1 MRDCLV
7 SLASTALLHNPDLE
21 DPEDGT
27 RISLLKSADEVAEK
41 EGEFI
46 LKLALYCRQELN
58 IRTTAN
64 FLLAYASLKDPCKPY
79 LQRYFKN
86 SVRLPSDWMQV
97 ADMVCSFGV
106 LDAGSLPAVL
116 RRAMVEKFVDFD
128 AYQLAKH
135 KKVKNSEIKF
145 PNEAQI
151 QNTTKDA
158 AFHDVEF
165 PDLSAFANPQPIL
178 DWSEPLESDEL
189 RMKAVVKNRRKR
201 FNLKRLIRLLHIREP
216 TFHVMGILGK
226 RYPNNRE
233 DFLASRLPEMFDQSQ
248 AGKRMKLPTPETWE
262 TQIAN
267 EVPEIPETPLLATV
281 EWSPSTGFSMSKGSL
296 TKKATTVAWGNFTNA
311 INQTGWSFFEVET
324 DASFPDEIQAH
335 AAGYLEGQLTSK
347 LIYWHWINNMRTYCQ
362 DKEELCQRIV
372 KHVHANTLWIQSMVE
387 KKRKA
392 RAYWHQVGLSYDQYN
407 GLVAGYNSSTD
418 TDIIPHGHLFWL
430 NLFGDIIDLEQAY
443 TYKYNLTNDHQKDYK
458 RFKPG
463 RKLRSGLLWILEQFP
478 GHIHAEDMTK
488 VLEKQS
494 YWSSYN
500 VPFFSNM
507 YNLSHFEEQRRKYG
521 NFFSH
526 DQTPRALIFK
536 RDQPQVVDLKSAIR
550 LMRSNNYKTDPLSI
564 CAECD
569 PPYNAEYAISARNDL
584 NERNGTY
591 PLSIFGEGCAGGY
604 DMKITNKDMFE
615 KLEFIAQSG
624 PTFDSLPPFQWSKS
638 DFDFLVSHVMDRLKE
653 PPTQC
658 GEYVHCKHQH
668 GNKAAIWESLIDN
681 KKLPY
686 MATIRNLR
694 NLILTGIDDVH
705 VQKVAKY
712 ISNEKAVIGSRMFPF
727 QFYTAF
733 DVLRD
738 LDVFKDKTINQS
750 DLLNTKGIKTKPKG
764 VKTFSEAALKK
775 KIYHKLV
782 KRKETMNSGSIK
794 VFQDALEKAVAI
806 ASNNNIPPIK
816 GSTLILF
823 AFGTELGEDA
833 KIRPV
838 QKHLTPSQMCCLTA
852 VMLEHTC
859 EDCEMVAFGHK
870 EQEMAPIVQ
879 DMGLLSSAK
888 FLANS
893 RISRLATSTSV
904 LSFDSGA
911 LDDYRRNEKWIDNL
925 VVIHGPLAQSNLED
939 GMTSWLAKYRHGVNP
954 DLVYANINLDG
965 SKAPPQSRNAN
976 DIFLVG
982 FSEQIFHA
990 LSNSSR
996 GGQLERIESIDR
1008 RFKLAPLK
1016 KPLIDVPAPEMQ
1028 LTGSPKK
1035 WRQIRVFVSSTFT
1048 DMHGERDLINRFV
1061 MPELQRRAKSLHM
1074 DVRAIDL
1081 RWGILPYGEKHDTN
1095 EDNVFSSSLWRGGN
1109 FRGEANGTTQ
1119 VMACL
1124 REIEKCHLFIGLLGD
1139 RYGWKPPLTASSFLS
1154 ENELSMKLEALKGEM
1169 GRASITE
1176 LEMEYAALHNPE
1188 ESRDRAFFF
1197 LRDSSLLN
1205 AQLPPDYAQLFKCQ
1219 DEEDERRLQ
1228 SLKQRIISSGLE
1240 VFNGYPAHLDGG
1252 ENQGKPITVGLEAL
1266 GQRILDSLWNSL
1278 LNLDEKA
1285 KRENEQSNHTSHSE
1299 FRDHEEYSS
1308 YIASH
1313 KCVSRSKIVD
1323 NIHES
1328 LGRLSGGIVEL
1339 TGNPGSGLSTLMC
1352 QSFNEMKKR
1361 LTLSASQKGVDG
1373 PPLLVPFFSASS
1385 QNGTGSM
1392 QTFLKYLV
1400 QSLSEIVDGR
1410 GPGASTKF
1418 QDHELQQLDAKSLG
1432 VKAASLL
1439 NTVSE
1444 VMTSRGRS
1452 GKKQKLV
1459 LFVDGLEDYM
1469 EQAKVYWLPPQI
1481 SNGVI
1486 LVVSSHFGSKW
1497 NKHLQDRKEKDHR
1510 TIRVGPLTLLEKKAL
1525 VRHSLAQRGKKLDET
1540 AFNNELNLLVS
1551 KRDASNPAYL
1561 SLLTNEMAGFGVFED
1576 LQSKLSM
1583 AGNTMSEL
1591 LSQILERLEID
1602 LNEELVANA
1611 MCCLALSAK
1620 LGLTENELHSAL
1632 ALLNTSPFSKRDVT
1646 VAELSQIL
1654 SEGQFKPIPP
1664 LQLSILINGLESFL
1678 QPTQG
1683 SLIEGL
1689 LLLKK
1694 GEWLKSVTERY
1705 FSKGCHSAQN
1715 IHLVL
1720 AGVFHH
1726 IYRFAPNHPRALQG
1740 LPEHLASTGNVKLL
1754 EQTICSLD
1762 YIRECAAFPDILQ
1775 ELALRHFNGHY
1786 LSGRPQLERFLA
1798 SEQIKAYSA
1807 FVHLHWTS
1815 LIDQPSLAYQL
1826 ALTEPQST
1834 PPHKEAVAKTMNNGY
1849 DAKQITT
1856 CSSSAPLWLFWENR
1870 SEGECLGENNEG
1882 TNNLLAVKA
1891 CKSSRM
1897 AVICL
1902 EKSSLISPEEL
1913 LVACGHDDG
1922 HIIVGLAHNNE
1933 ELFSLVGHS
1942 SPISSLT
1949 FLPGTSSSETCLVS
1963 GSQDGMISFWDLNS
1977 QIRTNSVQGHS
1988 RCVSGLACSSD
1999 GLTLVS
2005 VGWDGRIKIWSG
2017 RSQREMSCIQQ
2028 STQAFNCV
2036 AFHPDKDYIIAGGW
2050 DGLLKIYDL
2059 TTLERKAIVRGHLTS
2074 IQCVAI
2080 SSDGKK
2086 IVSGSSDGVVK
2097 VFDSG
2102 IGGECGS
2109 FRVGHCVHSIAL
2121 DNSRINTEGVPRIL
2135 IGTRDGV
2142 IHFWTTDEG
2151 TEHPSIVLDLESDL
2165 DLDVETVI
2173 DAPTDFEITCNGSDM
2188 ETDEIGPQTGLRIT
2202 SFCILPCLFG
2212 VTDTNMALGCADG
2225 TLLIVKISSV
2235 SKTVIMRS
2243 KIANGP
2249 IIGTLPITWENLWT
2263 NSTFDECH
2271 FCLKEFVFVTNQ
2283 MGKFESYLISGKTKA
2298 LDQEEDQ
2305 ISSSEFKFVHK
2316 GIFESRKAG
2325 SITGF
2330 LQASESD
2337 CYFGCI
2343 HENQDIT
2350 IWSKKGIEI
2359 KWINMERQGHSLVSL
2374 SRQSVGGSCLKDED
2388 PSTWYLGIFN
2398 PKKMRGQFQMFD
2410 IFNAKLTES
2419 YIGHNGPVT
2428 ALNMAHD
2435 RVFSAS
2441 RDGTLRIWDAG
2452 KRGTRLNGSP
2462 VVGLVACNGLIL
2474 TVCRDGSLVS
2484 HEVEGGHSRVLG
2496 SFFNGQGHTEHIR
2509 YASLVSLQEAI
2520 VIIVATNHR
2529 ALRVALLEGEENHL
2543 TFPYHKY
2550 FSDRELL
2557 FFGAKQSDPQTCILT
2572 VLFDKPRISGTG
2584 EIEQVSMKL
2593 SFVKQKSESFGVITL
2608 GQWALKGISSLLKMV
2623 QAPIHFHGLDLSEN
2637 GSWISSALFM
2647 TLPELNQ
2654 IVITG
2659 DTQGLLTIDLN
2670 NGRCFTQRIHN
2681 QVITG
2686 LLDWSG
2692 RLVSISL
2699 DDHQE
2704 FLALKTAESI
2714 KVGSV
2719 LVFLDLFKEEFFG
2732 TFVGIDIPESFK
2744 GSSWK
2749 RFDRPKFPKT
2759 RLCRSVSI
2767 CLISESNTSKL
2778 RTFLERL

>member
-1 MRDCLV
+1 MNSSGRDLGDAGGQIFTESTSSGIKRGLLNPGCSPAHPAKRPLTTTSMNLKNKQLLSDPSLLQSSSLFPTQSLSLKSKYDLIPLTNSLLRSGTLTGGLSTRSSLISSVRAQKQHLTNSLLSSPRKHLLSGSSSISSSTLSGRKPLLSSNYGTGTRLSGTAGLSYKFSTSSKKPTLASNVKEETTQISTTEQEEKENLPDYGDIFKQGSQETPHQIDLSQKSDLAKLRDGFEKAQCALRTKKDCLV

-262 TQIAN
+262 TQIA
-267 EVPEIPETPLLATV
+267 
-281 EWSPSTGFSMSKGSL
+281 K
-296 TKKATTVAWGNFTNA
+296 
-311 INQTGWSFFEVET
+311 
-324 DASFPDEIQAH
+324 
-335 AAGYLEGQLTSK
+335 
-347 LIYWHWINNMRTYCQ
+347 
-362 DKEELCQRIV
+362 
-372 KHVHANTLWIQSMVE
+372 
-387 KKRKA
+387 
-392 RAYWHQVGLSYDQYN
+392 
-407 GLVAGYNSSTD
+407 
-418 TDIIPHGHLFWL
+418 
-430 NLFGDIIDLEQAY
+430 
-443 TYKYNLTNDHQKDYK
+443 
-458 RFKPG
+458 
-463 RKLRSGLLWILEQFP
+463 
-478 GHIHAEDMTK
+478 
-488 VLEKQS
+488 
-494 YWSSYN
+494 
-500 VPFFSNM
+500 
-507 YNLSHFEEQRRKYG
+507 
-521 NFFSH
+521 
-526 DQTPRALIFK
+526 
-536 RDQPQVVDLKSAIR
+536 
-550 LMRSNNYKTDPLSI
+550 
-564 CAECD
+564 
-569 PPYNAEYAISARNDL
+569 
-584 NERNGTY
+584 
-591 PLSIFGEGCAGGY
+591 
-604 DMKITNKDMFE
+604 
-615 KLEFIAQSG
+615 
-624 PTFDSLPPFQWSKS
+624 
-638 DFDFLVSHVMDRLKE
+638 
-653 PPTQC
+653 
-658 GEYVHCKHQH
+658 H

-2271 FCLKEFVFVTNQ
+2271 FCLVSSSEGVYLACAKKQTLEGSRLPLGESEVQVVGARIFSYGSSDYDIAIVLGTAAGFCLLLKVQNPTLTKINRLFKEAICFGNEELLDFKVCKKTEASSTEFHFLTLTSLNVLSLWLGTKSGIVLLTSLTDYSLGSKLFIPNFGQKEFVFVTNQ

-2584 EIEQVSMKL
+2584 AAYAP
-2593 SFVKQKSESFGVITL
+2593 L
-2608 GQWALKGISSLLKMV
+2608 GYANAYGYGYNGLQAYPNGAIVPVDEPAV
-2623 QAPIHFHGLDLSEN
+2623 QAAKAEHFAAKGLAYAAPVYAHGPAAYY
-2637 GSWISSALFM
+2637 GPAL
-2647 TLPELNQ
+2647 T
-2654 IVITG
+2654 V
-2659 DTQGLLTIDLN
+2659 
-2670 NGRCFTQRIHN
+2670 H
-2681 QVITG
+2681 
-2686 LLDWSG
+2686 
-2692 RLVSISL
+2692 
-2699 DDHQE
+2699 
-2704 FLALKTAESI
+2704 A
-2714 KVGSV
+2714 
-2719 LVFLDLFKEEFFG
+2719 
-2732 TFVGIDIPESFK
+2732 
-2744 GSSWK
+2744 
-2749 RFDRPKFPKT
+2749 
-2759 RLCRSVSI
+2759 
-2767 CLISESNTSKL
+2767 
-2778 RTFLERL
+2778 